1 MFISNSDDNIS
12 FRFNLDSII
21 RGDQY
26 NIGEYAWLIFLQ
38 DHREYLIQH
47 STLTP
52 VTPNEMAYYKYR
64 IRKYIMYKGY
74 NSDYDKVFRVI
85 NRLPQDSQFNENVTQ
100 VYLPDNSTVAEL
112 RRSYQTLKTQQLQ
125 M

>member
-1 MFISNSDDNIS
+1 MFISNSDNNIS
-12 FRFNLDSII
+12 FRFSLDSII

-47 STLTP
+47 STLTTI
-52 VTPNEMAYYKYR
+52 TPNEVAYYKYR
-64 IRKYIMYKGY
+64 IRKYITYKGY

-100 VYLPDNSTVAEL
+100 VYLPDTSTVAEL
-112 RRSYQTLKTQQLQ
+112 RRLYQTLKTQQLQ

>member
-1 MFISNSDDNIS
+1 MFISNSDNNIS

-47 STLTP
+47 STLTTI
-52 VTPNEMAYYKYR
+52 TPNEMAYYKYR
-64 IRKYIMYKGY
+64 IRKYITYKGY

-85 NRLPQDSQFNENVTQ
+85 NRLPQDSQFNETVTQ
-100 VYLPDNSTVAEL
+100 VYLPDTSTVAEL

>member
-1 MFISNSDDNIS
+1 MFISNSDNNIS
-12 FRFNLDSII
+12 FRFSLDSII
-21 RGDQY
+21 RDDQY

-47 STLTP
+47 STLTTI
-52 VTPNEMAYYKYR
+52 TPNEMAYYKYR
-64 IRKYIMYKGY
+64 IRKYITYKGY

-100 VYLPDNSTVAEL
+100 VYLPDTSTVAEL
-112 RRSYQTLKTQQLQ
+112 RRLYQTLKTQQLQ

>member
-1 MFISNSDDNIS
+1 MFISNSDSNIS

-47 STLTP
+47 STLTTI
-52 VTPNEMAYYKYR
+52 TPNEMAYYKYR
-64 IRKYIMYKGY
+64 IRKYITYKGY

-100 VYLPDNSTVAEL
+100 VYLPDTSTVAEL
-112 RRSYQTLKTQQLQ
+112 RRLYQTLKTQQLQ

>member
-1 MFISNSDDNIS
+1 MFISNSDNNIS
-12 FRFNLDSII
+12 FRFSLDSII

-47 STLTP
+47 STLTTI
-52 VTPNEMAYYKYR
+52 TPNEMAYYKYR
-64 IRKYIMYKGY
+64 IRKYITYKGY

-100 VYLPDNSTVAEL
+100 VYLPDTSTVAEL
-112 RRSYQTLKTQQLQ
+112 RRLYQTLKTQQLQ

>member
-1 MFISNSDDNIS
+1 MFISNSDSNIS

-47 STLTP
+47 STLTAI
-52 VTPNEMAYYKYR
+52 TPNEMAYYKYR
-64 IRKYIMYKGY
+64 IRKYITYKGY

-100 VYLPDNSTVAEL
+100 VYLPDTSTVAEL
-112 RRSYQTLKTQQLQ
+112 RRLYQTLKTQQLQ

>member
-1 MFISNSDDNIS
+1 MFISNSDNNIS
-12 FRFNLDSII
+12 FRFSLDSII
-21 RGDQY
+21 RDDQY

-38 DHREYLIQH
+38 DHREYLIQR
-47 STLTP
+47 STLTTI
-52 VTPNEMAYYKYR
+52 TPNEMAYYKYR
-64 IRKYIMYKGY
+64 IRKYITYKGY

-100 VYLPDNSTVAEL
+100 VYLPDTSTVAEL
-112 RRSYQTLKTQQLQ
+112 RRLYQTLKTQQLQ

>member
-1 MFISNSDDNIS
+1 MFISNSDSNIS

-47 STLTP
+47 STLTTI
-52 VTPNEMAYYKYR
+52 TPNEMAYYKYR
-64 IRKYIMYKGY
+64 IRKYITYKGY

-85 NRLPQDSQFNENVTQ
+85 NRLPQDSQFNETVTQ
-100 VYLPDNSTVAEL
+100 VYLPDTSTVAEL
-112 RRSYQTLKTQQLQ
+112 RRLYQTLKTQQLQ

>member
-1 MFISNSDDNIS
+1 MFISNSDNNIS
-12 FRFNLDSII
+12 FRFSLDSII
-21 RGDQY
+21 RDDQY

-47 STLTP
+47 STLTTI
-52 VTPNEMAYYKYR
+52 TPNEMAYYKYR
-64 IRKYIMYKGY
+64 IRKYITYKGY
-74 NSDYDKVFRVI
+74 NSDYDKIFRVI

-100 VYLPDNSTVAEL
+100 VYLPDTSTVAEL
-112 RRSYQTLKTQQLQ
+112 RRLYQTLKTQQLQ